1 MSDTEALLNSW
12 QKFSEEDRFSFA
24 ILYSNHPLFK
34 QTIEGLSALKAYN
47 SLPSEEEKLK
57 YGLISSNLN
66 PIFLSL
72 NKEEEDLVERNLPPF
87 PILIQEVFKRR
98 GISEKEIEI
107 LNEPLPKNPFERR
120 KLIKE
125 KNEIYEKYG
134 LIPEEW
140 KKIEKAYQEKIWKE
154 SRKLIYLFYALTSLE
169 LYLATQNPLA
179 PLLYLLSFPIPYQS
193 LRYISSKISSERTRK
208 YLNNAISLY
217 YFLRSPTSAAISTL
231 EFGLAAPLL
240 SKYLEKS
247 WPYLPRFLRKFLY
260 EAQIYLSGIE
270 KRKFDE
276 KEIREIL
283 YNIKID
289 SENIPEYVIEK
300 YKENVENKTI
310 EIENPEETLLTPYTI
325 SYWRRRVVA
334 IPEGRKLKIIDKD
347 YVRKL
352 AQKEGMFLED
362 FEKKLEAIPS
372 RYLGYGL
379 YEGKL
384 VYVKDVIG
392 ILSCDLL
399 DALAQKEGYL
409 AILGRKSDEIV
420 DRKLL
425 LQSIFQSSFSKL

>member
-1 MSDTEALLNSW
+1 MSDIKALLNSW

-24 ILYSNHPLFK
+24 MLYSNHPLFK

-47 SLPSEEEKLK
+47 FLSDEKKLE
-57 YGLISSNLN
+57 YGLISSSLN
-66 PIFLSL
+66 PIFLSF
-72 NKEEEDLVERNLPPF
+72 NKEEVDFVEKNLPPF

-98 GISEKEIEI
+98 GVSEEEIEM
-107 LNEPLPKNPFERR
+107 LNKPLPKNPFERR

-140 KKIEKAYQEKIWKE
+140 KSFEKIYREKIWKE
-154 SRKLIYLFYALTSLE
+154 SRKLIYSLYFLTSLE
-169 LYLATQNPLA
+169 LYLATENPFSSLI
-179 PLLYLLSFPIPYQS
+179 YLLSFPIPYQL
-193 LRYISSKISSERTRK
+193 LRYASSKISSKRTRK

-217 YFLRSPTSAAISTL
+217 YFIRSPTSAVISTL
-231 EFGLAAPLL
+231 EFGLGAPLL
-240 SKYLEKS
+240 SKYLEKA
-247 WPYLPRFLRKFLY
+247 WLYLPKSLRKFLY
-260 EAQIYLSGIE
+260 ESQIHLSGI
-270 KRKFDE
+270 KKKKFDE
-276 KEIREIL
+276 REIRENL

-289 SENIPEYVIEK
+289 SQNIPKAAIERF
-300 YKENVENKTI
+300 KEDVDNGTI
-310 EIENPEETLLTPYTI
+310 EIENPEETLFNPYSV

-334 IPEGRKLKIIDKD
+334 IPEGRKLKIVDKD

-379 YEGKL
+379 YKGKL
-384 VYVKDVIG
+384 VYVKDIIG

-399 DALAQKEGYL
+399 NALAYKEGYL
-409 AILGRKSDEIV
+409 AILGRKSDEII
-420 DRKLL
+420 DTKF
-425 LQSIFQSSFSKL
+425 ITSKY